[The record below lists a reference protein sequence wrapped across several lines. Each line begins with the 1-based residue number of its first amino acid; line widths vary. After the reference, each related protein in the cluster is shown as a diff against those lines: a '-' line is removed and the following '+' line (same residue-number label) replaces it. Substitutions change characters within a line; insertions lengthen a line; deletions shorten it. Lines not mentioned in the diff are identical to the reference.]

1 MIDRSIADLD
11 GKTAIVTGG
20 GRGIGKGIALGLAAF
35 GANVVIAERNPDTA
49 KETAGEIAAMGGT
62 SLAAPTDVRE
72 FDQVKAT
79 VQRAVDTFGGV
90 DVLVNNVGGGFPA
103 DFLHMSERG
112 WDAIL
117 RINLKTT
124 FYCTKAVSEQMIKQG
139 RGGSIIS
146 VASIEGSRA
155 APGWA
160 VYGACKAGIINF
172 TQTMALEL
180 SPHGIRVTCISPGH
194 IITPGIPFEDT
205 KGADNPYERSLPLQ
219 RLGTI
224 EDMAG
229 VAAYLASDMS
239 KWVTGVNITV
249 DGGAM
254 AARGWARDR
263 EGTWVTNL

>member
-20 GRGIGKGIALGLAAF
+20 GRGIGKGLALGLAAF
-35 GANVVIAERNPDTA
+35 GANVVVAERNPDLA
-49 KETAGEIAAMGGT
+49 EESAAEIAAMGGK

-72 FDQVKAT
+72 FDQVKA
-79 VQRAVDTFGGV
+79 AVDKAVETFGGV

-117 RINLKTT
+117 RINLKAT
-124 FYCTKAVSEQMIKQG
+124 FYCTKAVSEQMIEQG

-146 VASIEGSRA
+146 VASIEGLRA
-155 APGWA
+155 APAGPSTEPARRASSTSPRRWHSS
-160 VYGACKAGIINF
+160 YPSTGYACRASRRG
-172 TQTMALEL
+172 TSSRRHPLRARPGRRQPLRALA
-180 SPHGIRVTCISPGH
+180 PAAAP
-194 IITPGIPFEDT
+194 
-205 KGADNPYERSLPLQ
+205 
-219 RLGTI
+219 GTI

-229 VAAYLASDMS
+229 VAAFLASDMS
-239 KWVTGVNITV
+239 EWVTGINIPV

-254 AARGWARDR
+254 AARGWVRDH
-263 EGTWVTNL
+263 EGVWLTSL